1 MKRDRVEYYKQYY
14 EKNKEKLK
22 KQNEENYDKKR
33 KCYAVK
39 IGNNFY
45 CYKQKK
51 DFKFEVINFC
61 DIDKKEN
68 YIRMF

>member
-1 MKRDRVEYYKQYY
+1 MKRDRVEYYKHYY
-14 EKNKEKLK
+14 QENKEKLK

-39 IGNNFY
+39 VGDNFY

-51 DFKFEVINFC
+51 DVEVLVIKYSE
-61 DIDKKEN
+61 IKKHPN